1 MKTKVKRPGAGR
13 VKGSYSFVMIP
24 LADLNAK
31 IADQTTQIKISR
43 LWAQTLGFQVV
54 SAPANE
60 LTKSIEG
67 KLPGTGVETKEVT
80 LD

>member
-1 MKTKVKRPGAGR
+1 MSKKVTRPGAGR
-13 VKGSYSFVMIP
+13 TKGSFSFVMIP
-24 LADLNAK
+24 LKDLNAK
-31 IADQTTQIKISR
+31 IADQTTEIKVSR
-43 LWAQTLGFQVV
+43 LFAETLGFKVN

-67 KLPGTGVETKEVT
+67 KAPGSGVETKEVT

>member
-1 MKTKVKRPGAGR
+1 MKTKVTRKGAGR
-13 VKGSYSFVMIP
+13 TRGSFSFVMIP

-31 IADQTTQIKISR
+31 IADQTTPIKVSR
-43 LWAQTLGFQVV
+43 LFAQTLGFQVT

-60 LTKSIEG
+60 LTKAIEG
-67 KLPGTGVETKEVT
+67 KQPGTGVETKEVT